1 MLTET
6 EAKAQIQLKDDLVEL
21 IETQKLSSI
30 QMISSKLS
38 LTEDEARL
46 RLIDLVNEGVLDGA
60 LTEDGTRF
68 FLSSVTIS
76 DAPIIRS
83 NAESLVLER
92 PDTTIGKYSVF
103 AGLASIIAGFVIRGL
118 SGFIESLANMGA
130 AAILLGMMLLA
141 GGWLYIS
148 RKQVS
153 LT

>member
-30 QMISSKLS
+30 QMIALKLGFA
-38 LTEDEARL
+38 EDDVRSRL
-46 RLIDLVNEGVLDGA
+46 ADLIDEGAIDGT

-68 FLSSVTIS
+68 FLSSVRIS

-83 NAESLVLER
+83 NAESVVLEQ
-92 PDTTIGKYSVF
+92 PDTKIGKYGAI
-103 AGLASIIAGFVIRGL
+103 AGLASIIAGFVMRGL
-118 SGFIESLANMGA
+118 SGLAESLANMGA
-130 AAILLGMMLLA
+130 AAILLGIMLLA